1 MKGYSVGALGNT
13 KQKVLSG
20 SLHHKMEPGSVKYL
34 KQVWDEAD
42 YVVPPAENGAF
53 FVTTNLLV
61 TSNQTWGQCPEVV
74 FPLNSSSCLFL
85 SSRFDLTQCLR
96 ILMRCRQ
103 PGATLINDTLLHRAS
118 ALPAKVL
125 RKVSF
130 CWSLMEQ
137 RREYVICLTLHT
149 AQCTVRFCLII
160 NSEEK
165 PTSSYWLKVTDRRQA
180 DVFPMTSQDPL
191 AMTLFVKYNRGR
203 LLLKS
208 CTKSFI
214 GNITYNIQN
223 IWIPKKILFSIILK
237 GLNLKSY

>member
-1 MKGYSVGALGNT
+1 MWFPRLRMEPSLWQPTFLWLQTRLGGSALRLFFPSIVQAAFSWAAGSIWLNVSGSWWGADSQVPPWSMTLFFIGP
-13 KQKVLSG
+13 VLSRQK
-20 SLHHKMEPGSVKYL
+20 SSER
-34 KQVWDEAD
+34 W
-42 YVVPPAENGAF
+42 AF
-53 FVTTNLLV
+53 VDLL
-61 TSNQTWGQCPEVV
+61 
-74 FPLNSSSCLFL
+74 
-85 SSRFDLTQCLR
+85 
-96 ILMRCRQ
+96 
-103 PGATLINDTLLHRAS
+103 
-118 ALPAKVL
+118 
-125 RKVSF
+125 
-130 CWSLMEQ
+130 WSKEGNMW
-137 RREYVICLTLHT
+137 ICLTLHT